1 MQSVE
6 EIDILLVEDNALD
19 AELTML
25 SLKEQK
31 LANKITWVKD
41 GQQALDYVFR
51 HGAYAGR
58 TDAGPRLIF
67 LDLKMPRVDGT
78 EVLKAIKADEHT
90 RRIPVIIMTS
100 SNEEGDI
107 ARTYD
112 LGANSYV
119 VKPVD
124 FDALAHV
131 TRQVGLY
138 WLVINQP

>member
-6 EIDILLVEDNALD
+6 QIDILLVEDNALD

-31 LANKITWVKD
+31 VANKITWVKD

-58 TDAGPRLIF
+58 TDTGPRLIF

-78 EVLKAIKADEHT
+78 EVLQAIKADEHT

-100 SNEEGDI
+100 SNEESDI
-107 ARTYD
+107 ARSYN

-124 FDALAHV
+124 FDALAEV
-131 TRQVGLY
+131 ARQIGLY